1 MVKEAKGIYSMIPI
15 VVQVSV
21 SPTLLEETPKYVQSS
36 SETAYYV
43 NTSLLDILNVWCRSA
58 SLPLCS
64 LTCTFIGTNNN

>member
-43 NTSLLDILNVWCRSA
+43 NTSLLDIPNVWCALPPSLSA
-58 SLPLCS
+58 LSLALS
-64 LTCTFIGTNNN
+64 